1 MGRTKRLI
9 NGVGLGYVNQL
20 LVTLTGLWLTPF
32 LLARIGPHDYGLWL
46 VGLQVMAYLA
56 LLDIGVV
63 LLLPRETAFASGRA
77 AREGGG
83 ADAGEMPR
91 LVGQTARL
99 VLWQMPAVALL
110 AAAVWL
116 STPAEWEALRRPL
129 GVALAAFVLLFPFR
143 VFQAVLQ
150 GLQDLAFL
158 VKAQTCVWLL
168 SVVTTVALI
177 LAGFGLYALVAG
189 WVIMQLLAAP
199 ILWLRLKVHF
209 PGVLPDGLPRLGWR
223 DAKERLGRGLLVS
236 AGQVAVVMLF
246 GTDLLIIGK
255 LLGPAAVVPFACTAK
270 LISVLANQPQ
280 MLMQAAG
287 PALAEMR
294 VSESRE
300 RVADAC
306 AALGQ
311 AMLLISGGIVCVV
324 LVANRGF
331 VGWWVGAENY
341 GGFALTALILLSTM
355 LRHWNLTVAY
365 PLFFFGHDRHS
376 AVVPLLDGATTV
388 AAIVLFVWLLGPVG
402 APLGSIAGVCLVGL
416 PLNLWRLARE
426 TGRSPGATIAH
437 LRPWLWRFLLV
448 AGAAGLLASVWTP
461 RDLLALAL
469 AAGAVGG
476 AYALLMLPLVG
487 RTTVARYLPAR
498 VTNVLARVYG
508 VAAPGRAA

>member
-9 NGVGLGYVNQL
+9 NGVSLGYVNQL

-32 LLARIGPHDYGLWL
+32 LLGRVGTHDYGLWL

-56 LLDIGVV
+56 LTDVGVV

-77 AREGGG
+77 ARDRGSV
-83 ADAGEMPR
+83 DAGEMPR

-129 GVALAAFVLLFPFR
+129 GVALAAFVVLFPFR
-143 VFQAVLQ
+143 IFQAVLQ

-168 SVVTTVALI
+168 SVVVTVALV
-177 LAGFGLYALVAG
+177 LGGFGLYALVAG
-189 WVIMQLLAAP
+189 WVVAQALAAP
-199 ILWLRLKVHF
+199 VMWLRLKVRF
-209 PGVLPDGLPRLGWR
+209 PGVLPSGLPRLTR
-223 DAKERLGRGLLVS
+223 REAKERMGRGLLVS

-246 GTDLLIIGK
+246 GTDLLLIGK

-331 VGWWVGAENY
+331 VNWWVGAENY
-341 GGFALTALILLSTM
+341 GGFALTALVLLGTM

-388 AAIVLFVWLLGPVG
+388 AAIALFVWLLGPVG
-402 APLGSIAGVCLVGL
+402 APLGTIAGVCAVGL

-426 TGRSPGATIAH
+426 TDRTLGQTVSH
-437 LRPWLWRFLLV
+437 LYPWCWRFLLV
-448 AGAAGLLASVWTP
+448 AAGAGLLAGVWTP
-461 RDLLALAL
+461 KDLPSLAL
-469 AAGAVGG
+469 AAGAVGA

-487 RTTVARYLPAR
+487 RTPVGRYLPAR
-498 VTNVLARVYG
+498 VTNLLTRFFG
-508 VAAPGRAA
+508 VAEAGRAA